1 MKGDDRIMDLISIM
15 PWIWLGILVVLLII
29 EAATMGITTIWGAI
43 SALIMIFV
51 SKTGMGIHW
60 QVLLFLVMT
69 LALLFTTRPLLVK
82 KLKLG
87 RVRTNVDSML
97 LQEVVVTK
105 TVSRFDKGEAKS
117 RNGVIWTVASNEEN
131 DIPVGTVCTVKAVEG
146 NTLIIKRKE
155 EKK

>member
-1 MKGDDRIMDLISIM
+1 MDIVSIM
-15 PWIWLGILVVLLII
+15 PWVWLGILVVLLII

-43 SALIMIFV
+43 SALVMVFV
-51 SKTGMGIHW
+51 SRTGMGILW
-60 QVLLFLVMT
+60 QILLFLVMT
-69 LALLFTTRPLLVK
+69 IVLLFTTRPLLIK

-105 TVSRFDKGEAKS
+105 TVSRFEKGEAKGK
-117 RNGVIWTVASNEEN
+117 NGVIWTVTSNEDN
-131 DIPVGTVCTVKAVEG
+131 DIPVGTICTVKAVEG

>member
-1 MKGDDRIMDLISIM
+1 MDATAIM
-15 PWIWLGILVVLLII
+15 PWVWLGILVVLLII

-43 SALIMIFV
+43 SALIMVFV
-51 SKTGMGIHW
+51 SRTGMGVLW

-69 LALLFTTRPLLVK
+69 LVLLFTTRPLLIK

-105 TVSRFDKGEAKS
+105 TVSRFEKGEAKGK
-117 RNGVIWTVASNEEN
+117 NGVIWTVTSNEEN
-131 DIPVGTVCTVKAVEG
+131 DIPVGTICTVKAVEG

>member
-1 MKGDDRIMDLISIM
+1 MDLISIM

-97 LQEVVVTK
+97 LQEVVVT
-105 TVSRFDKGEAKS
+105 
-117 RNGVIWTVASNEEN
+117 
-131 DIPVGTVCTVKAVEG
+131 
-146 NTLIIKRKE
+146 
-155 EKK
+155 

>member
-1 MKGDDRIMDLISIM
+1 
-15 PWIWLGILVVLLII
+15 
-29 EAATMGITTIWGAI
+29 
-43 SALIMIFV
+43 MIFV
-51 SKTGMGIHW
+51 SKTGTGIHW

-87 RVRTNVDSML
+87 KVRTNVDSML

-131 DIPVGTVCTVKAVEG
+131 DIPVGTVCIVKAVEG

>member
-1 MKGDDRIMDLISIM
+1 MDATAIM
-15 PWIWLGILVVLLII
+15 PWVWLGILVVLLII

-43 SALIMIFV
+43 SALIMVFV
-51 SKTGMGIHW
+51 SRTGMGILW
-60 QVLLFLVMT
+60 QILLFLVMT
-69 LALLFTTRPLLVK
+69 IVLLFTTRPLLIK

-105 TVSRFDKGEAKS
+105 TVSRFEKGEAKGK
-117 RNGVIWTVASNEEN
+117 NGVIWTVTSNEEN
-131 DIPVGTVCTVKAVEG
+131 DIPVGTICTVKAVEG